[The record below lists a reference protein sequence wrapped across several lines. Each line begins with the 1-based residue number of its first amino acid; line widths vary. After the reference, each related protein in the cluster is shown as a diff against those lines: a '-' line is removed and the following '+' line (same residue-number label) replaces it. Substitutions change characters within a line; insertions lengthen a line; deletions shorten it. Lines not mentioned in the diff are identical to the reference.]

1 MTDFLEKHPIIGG
14 MRIVFKS
21 KVENSMMLIVLINM
35 LLYVRKLLRLKK
47 YEFRNIQAGYTK
59 IRITISSQFEPTGV
73 WPSGP
78 HRLILPFFPNLF

>member
-14 MRIVFKS
+14 MKTVFKS

-47 YEFRNIQAGYTK
+47 YDFENIQAGYTK
-59 IRITISSQFEPTGV
+59 IRISSQFEPTSV
-73 WPSGP
+73 WPTPSNFT
-78 HRLILPFFPNLF
+78 PFFSIFFI